1 MDTEQR
7 MNSGRGLASSAALA
21 RAITRRASAQTY
33 LTIRL
38 LVDRGRSDDAYRA
51 YAYFRWVD
59 DVLDAPTHDRAARL
73 QFLSRQK
80 QLLEGLLAGMTPA
93 NLVPEEQMLADVLAG
108 RRDLHPGLR
117 SYLERM
123 MAVMEFDAGRRG
135 RLISGPELASYSQLL
150 AGAVM
155 DAIGY
160 FIGHDHIYPDG
171 AARLQ
176 AVIGAHVIHMLR
188 DTADDLDAGYFNVPR
203 AMLEGRRLTPS
214 DIHHPAY
221 RRWVRERVGEAH
233 RCFGEG
239 KGYLRRVGCLRA
251 LVAGWLYCA
260 RFEVVLRQIELDDY
274 RLRSG
279 YGRLPAL
286 RVWLDRLV
294 RGYRTAIHGP
304 RRTPT
309 GSAGWS
315 PPSL

>member
-1 MDTEQR
+1 
-7 MNSGRGLASSAALA
+7 
-21 RAITRRASAQTY
+21 
-33 LTIRL
+33 L

-59 DVLDAPTHDRAARL
+59 DVLDAPMHDRTARL

-80 QLLEGLLAGMTPA
+80 HLLEGLLAGMTPA
-93 NLVPEEQMLADVLAG
+93 NLEPQERMLADVLAG
-108 RRDLHPGLR
+108 RRDRHPGLR
-117 SYLERM
+117 SYLDRM

-135 RLISGPELASYSQLL
+135 RLISGTELAGYSQLL

-160 FIGHDHIYPDG
+160 FIGHDHVYPDG

-176 AVIGAHVIHMLR
+176 AVIGAHIIHMLR

-203 AMLEGRRLTPS
+203 AVLEVQRLGPS

-221 RRWVRERVGEAH
+221 RRWVRERVDEAR

-239 KGYLRRVGCLRA
+239 KSYLRRVGCLRA
-251 LVAGWLYCA
+251 LVAGLLYCA
-260 RFEVVLRQIELDDY
+260 RFEVVLRQIELDGY

-279 YGRLPAL
+279 YDRLPVL
-286 RVWLDRLV
+286 GLWLERFV
-294 RGYRTAIHGP
+294 RGHRSAMHGP

-309 GSAGWS
+309 GSAG
-315 PPSL
+315 